1 MRLKLNVGDAMYIRM
16 ADNRDRRQIW
26 DLIFPILSSYGLTM
40 DAETIDHDLT
50 DIEANYWRQQ
60 GAFYVLMHG
69 AQLIGTVALHRAS
82 ETVCE
87 LRRMYLAA
95 DYRGKGLGRELLQ
108 FALQQA
114 EARGFSEV
122 VLKTASVLK
131 EALALY
137 RRAGFIPVAD
147 QGPGGNCDVVMSR
160 KISG

>member
-1 MRLKLNVGDAMYIRM
+1 MTVGETLYIRR
-16 ADNRDRRQIW
+16 ADNNDRQRIW
-26 DLIFPILSSYGLTM
+26 DLIFTILSSYGLNM

-50 DIEANYWRQQ
+50 DIEANYWRQK
-60 GAFYVLMHG
+60 GAFYVLMDG
-69 AQLIGTVALHRAS
+69 EELIGTVALHYVS
-82 ETVCE
+82 KTVCE
-87 LRRMYLAA
+87 LGRMYLAS
-95 DYRGKGLGRELLQ
+95 DYRGRGLGRKLLHH
-108 FALQQA
+108 ALQQA